1 MLTPTETP
9 RKFFPMDATAT
20 PASRSAITEADKYG
34 AFVRRIM
41 RAYGRRVA
49 DRDIEGLSGLVTLRD
64 ELDVQIRDTAKALQA
79 QGYSWA
85 EIGRTL
91 GISKQAAQQRF
102 GK

>member
-1 MLTPTETP
+1 MAATEN
-9 RKFFPMDATAT
+9 TART
-20 PASRSAITEADKYG
+20 TSASAQTEADKYG

-49 DRDIEGLSGLVTLRD
+49 DRDIEGLAGLAGLRT
-64 ELDVQIRDTAKALQA
+64 ELDAQIAETAKALQA

-91 GISKQAAQQRF
+91 GVSKQAAQQRY

>member
-1 MLTPTETP
+1 MTATLSTETP
-9 RKFFPMDATAT
+9 RVARQCM
-20 PASRSAITEADKYG
+20 TEADKFG
-34 AFVRRIM
+34 AFARRIM

-49 DRDIEGLSGLVTLRD
+49 DRDIEGLKGLVDLRT
-64 ELDVQIRDTAKALQA
+64 ELDDQIRASAKALQE

-85 EIGRTL
+85 EIGRVL

>member
-1 MLTPTETP
+1 
-9 RKFFPMDATAT
+9 MDATNT
-20 PASRSAITEADKYG
+20 PAARTTSRHALTEADKFG
-34 AFVRRIM
+34 AFARRIM

-49 DRDIEGLSGLVTLRD
+49 DRDIEGLAGLAALRT
-64 ELDVQIRDTAKALQA
+64 ELDVQIADTAKALQA

>member
-1 MLTPTETP
+1 MSESAVT
-9 RKFFPMDATAT
+9 
-20 PASRSAITEADKYG
+20 SRSAMTEADKFG
-34 AFVRRIM
+34 AFARRIM

-49 DRDIEGLSGLVTLRD
+49 DRDIEGLKGLADLQA
-64 ELDVQIRDTAKALQA
+64 ELNVQIRDTAKALQA

-91 GISKQAAQQRF
+91 GITKQAAQQRF

>member
-1 MLTPTETP
+1 
-9 RKFFPMDATAT
+9 MDATAT
-20 PASRSAITEADKYG
+20 TAPKTRHAMTEADKYG

-49 DRDIEGLSGLVTLRD
+49 DRDIEGLNGLVQLRA
-64 ELDVQIRDTAKALQA
+64 ELDAEIKASAQALQA

-91 GISKQAAQQRF
+91 GVSKQAAQQRF
-102 GK
+102 GKKD

>member
-1 MLTPTETP
+1 MRQT
-9 RKFFPMDATAT
+9 R
-20 PASRSAITEADKYG
+20 PAAQTEADKYG

-49 DRDIEGLSGLVTLRD
+49 DRDIEGLAGLASLRA
-64 ELDVQIRDTAKALQA
+64 ELDEEIRRSAKELQA

-85 EIGRTL
+85 EIGRVL